1 MAMTMHLDVVSAEQK
16 LFSGTVEEVIAPGVM
31 GDLGIMPRHSQ
42 LISNLRAGELQY
54 KTTDGTIAS
63 LFVSGGILEVQP
75 HVVTV
80 LSDTAIRA
88 EDLDEQ
94 AAQEAIKRAQ
104 DALQGKDPEDLDYEA
119 VQAELEAAKAQIE
132 MLHRI
137 GKVRHG
143 H

>member
-1 MAMTMHLDVVSAEQK
+1 MAMTFHLDVVTAEQQ
-16 LFSGTVEEVIAPGVM
+16 LFSGTVEEVIAPGAM

-42 LISNLRAGELQY
+42 LISKLRAGELQY
-54 KTTDGTIAS
+54 KTEDGMAS
-63 LFVSGGILEVQP
+63 LFVSGGVLEVQP

-80 LSDTAIRA
+80 LADTGMRA
-88 EDLDEQ
+88 EDLDE
-94 AAQEAIKRAQ
+94 AAAREAMKQAQ

-119 VQAELEAAKAQIE
+119 IQSELEAAKAQIE

-137 GKVRHG
+137 GKARG

>member
-1 MAMTMHLDVVSAEQK
+1 MAMTFHLDVVTAEQQ
-16 LFSGTVEEVIAPGVM
+16 LFSGTVEEVIAPGAM

-42 LISNLRAGELQY
+42 LISKLRAGELQY
-54 KTTDGTIAS
+54 KTTEGAMAS
-63 LFVSGGILEVQP
+63 LFVSGGVLEVQP

-80 LSDTAIRA
+80 LADTGMRA
-88 EDLDEQ
+88 EDLDE
-94 AAQEAIKRAQ
+94 AAAREAMKQAQ

-119 VQAELEAAKAQIE
+119 IQTELEAAKAQIE

-137 GKVRHG
+137 GKARG